1 MAIVEIDRYGRV
13 LIPREVREML
23 GLKPKTP
30 LEVIVKGTEVV
41 LRVKNTDLDGEIRE
55 LAAFL
60 EREAPEPFVNAPSR
74 GDSKWLSKR
83 YCLRKLG
90 L

>member
-1 MAIVEIDRYGRV
+1 LAIAEIDRYGRV
-13 LIPREVREML
+13 LIPKEIRERL
-23 GLKPKTP
+23 GLKPNTP
-30 LEVIVKGTEVV
+30 LEVSVKGREIV
-41 LRVKNTDLDGEIRE
+41 LGMKNTDLDGEIRE

-60 EREAPEPFVNAPSR
+60 EREAPEPFVGAPSK
-74 GDSKWLSKR
+74 GDSKWLSRR